1 MQSQNAITLHHQPT
15 PTCIVGATLGS
26 PCLGCSPW
34 HAHPTPS
41 LPPYPHQIPKNLS
54 RETLAISQKYRASIN
69 LFNSQ
74 NLSRIML
81 AISQKYRA
89 STNLFNSQN
98 LSRET
103 LAISQKYRAPLQN
116 THKRIWCSCKMGIQ
130 IFTNVS
136 SGAFQPTLADFVPED
151 QRGTREYFDHAT
163 LLTNIINREQ
173 SLLLHYFT

>member
-1 MQSQNAITLHHQPT
+1 MQPQNAITLHHQPT
-15 PTCIVGATLGS
+15 PTRIVGATQGS

-41 LPPYPHQIPKNLS
+41 LAPYPHQIPKNLS
-54 RETLAISQKYRASIN
+54 RETLAISQKYRASI
-69 LFNSQ
+69 
-74 NLSRIML
+74 
-81 AISQKYRA
+81 
-89 STNLFNSQN
+89 NLFNSQN

-130 IFTNVS
+130 IFTNAS

-163 LLTNIINREQ
+163 LLTNIIKGNNPSCSIIYQ
-173 SLLLHYFT
+173 STSQ

>member
-1 MQSQNAITLHHQPT
+1 MQPQNAITLHHQPT
-15 PTCIVGATLGS
+15 PTRIVGATQGS

-41 LPPYPHQIPKNLS
+41 LPPYPHQIPK
-54 RETLAISQKYRASIN
+54 
-69 LFNSQ
+69 
-74 NLSRIML
+74 
-81 AISQKYRA
+81 
-89 STNLFNSQN
+89 N

-151 QRGTREYFDHAT
+151 QRGTREYVDHAT
-163 LLTNIINREQ
+163 LLTNIIKREQ
-173 SLLLHYFT
+173 SLLLYYLPINITITKVQCLCFVV